1 MRCNRLVTGYW
12 FLDPGGEKHRSIV
25 SLASSIYQVNVLML
39 RNFFHIIGS
48 FSITFIQETG
58 KITLLLW
65 KALILIF
72 QRPLNLKNILKQMEE
87 VGIKSIPVVL
97 ITGAFTGAVLA
108 LQSYTGFKRFN
119 AETFVGTVVALS
131 ITREL
136 GPVLTGLMVSGRVG
150 SSMAAE
156 LGTMQVTEQIDAL
169 YTLAVNPIKYLI
181 VPRLL
186 AALIMMPVLVIF
198 ADLIGILGGY
208 FVSVK
213 VLHSNPYIYLERTWD
228 YLELNDI
235 YSGLFKA
242 GVFGIIIATISCYQ
256 GFFTE
261 GGAEGVGRAT
271 TKAVVLSCL
280 LILIF
285 NYIITALLF

>member
-1 MRCNRLVTGYW
+1 MFN
-12 FLDPGGEKHRSIV
+12 
-25 SLASSIYQVNVLML
+25 
-39 RNFFHIIGS
+39 NFFHLIGS
-48 FSITFIQETG
+48 VSILFLQESG
-58 KITLLLW
+58 RITLLLW
-65 KALILIF
+65 KATLLIF
-72 QRPLNLKNILKQMEE
+72 QRPFNLKDILRQMEE
-87 VGIKSIPVVL
+87 VGIKSMPVVL

-108 LQSYTGFKRFN
+108 LQSYTGFQRFN

-198 ADLIGILGGY
+198 ADLIGIAGGY

-213 VLHSNPYIYLERTWD
+213 VLSSNPYTYMERTWN

-235 YSGLFKA
+235 FSGLFKA
-242 GVFGIIIATISCYQ
+242 AVFGVIIATISCYQ
-256 GFFTE
+256 GFFTR

>member
-1 MRCNRLVTGYW
+1 
-12 FLDPGGEKHRSIV
+12 
-25 SLASSIYQVNVLML
+25 ML
-39 RNFFHIIGS
+39 KNFFHLIGS
-48 FSITFIQETG
+48 LSILFLQESG
-58 KITLLLW
+58 RITLLLW
-65 KALILIF
+65 KAALLIF
-72 QRPLNLKNILKQMEE
+72 QRPFNLKNILRQMEE
-87 VGIKSIPVVL
+87 VGIKSMPVVL

-108 LQSYTGFKRFN
+108 LQSYTGFQRFN

-169 YTLAVNPIKYLI
+169 YTLAVNPIQYLI

-198 ADLIGILGGY
+198 ADLIGIAGGY

-213 VLHSNPYIYLERTWD
+213 VLSSNPYTYMERTWN

-235 YSGLFKA
+235 FSGLFKA
-242 GVFGIIIATISCYQ
+242 CVFGVIIATISCYQ
-256 GFFTE
+256 GFFTR

>member
-1 MRCNRLVTGYW
+1 
-12 FLDPGGEKHRSIV
+12 
-25 SLASSIYQVNVLML
+25 ML
-39 RNFFHIIGS
+39 TNFFHSIGS
-48 FSITFIQETG
+48 FSMTFIRESG
-58 KITLLLW
+58 SITLLLW
-65 KALILIF
+65 KASVLIF
-72 QRPLNLKNILKQMEE
+72 QRPLNLKNILRQMEE

-213 VLHSNPYIYLERTWD
+213 VLNSNSYIYMERTWD

-242 GVFGIIIATISCYQ
+242 CVFGIIIATISCHQ

-261 GGAEGVGRAT
+261 GGAAGVGRAT

>member
-1 MRCNRLVTGYW
+1 
-12 FLDPGGEKHRSIV
+12 
-25 SLASSIYQVNVLML
+25 
-39 RNFFHIIGS
+39 
-48 FSITFIQETG
+48 
-58 KITLLLW
+58 
-65 KALILIF
+65 
-72 QRPLNLKNILKQMEE
+72 MEE

-213 VLHSNPYIYLERTWD
+213 VLHSNPYIYMERTWD